1 MNHLNKEIYLKDIKE
16 RYSIRDEEAMEALMK
31 VIASSV
37 GSLTNPKKIYDTFI
51 SAGIKSISMPTISS
65 YLNHLLESFIL
76 QKVER
81 YDVKG
86 RKYISTPA
94 KYYYT
99 DVGLE
104 NALLN
109 FRQYEETHIMENIIY
124 NELVF
129 RGYQVDV
136 GMVEVN
142 EAKKITVSANSSKW
156 IL

>member
-1 MNHLNKEIYLKDIKE
+1 
-16 RYSIRDEEAMEALMK
+16 MEALMK

>member
-1 MNHLNKEIYLKDIKE
+1 
-16 RYSIRDEEAMEALMK
+16 MEALMK

-99 DVGLE
+99 DVGLG